1 MWKFKFL
8 LLVIALLV
16 PSMTVQARSYVDDE
30 TPIEIQ
36 IYCNKYGEQ
45 YNICPELLEAIC
57 YRESRFDET
66 VIDGTGS
73 CIGLMQIKASCH
85 RARMERLGV
94 TDLHDIESNIHVG
107 ADYLAELFDE
117 YEDVGVVLTVYHGEK
132 NIAKAKRGELSGY
145 VTTILDK
152 SRQLEVAHGKCD

>member
-1 MWKFKFL
+1 M

-16 PSMTVQARSYVDDE
+16 PSMTVQARTYVDDE

-132 NIAKAKRGELSGY
+132 NIDKAKRGKLSGY

>member
-1 MWKFKFL
+1 MSKLKYL

-16 PSMTVQARSYVDDE
+16 PSMTVQARTYVDDE
-30 TPIEIQ
+30 TPVEIQ

-57 YRESRFDET
+57 YRESRYDASVE
-66 VIDGTGS
+66 DATGS

-85 RARMERLGV
+85 RARMKRLGV
-94 TDLHDIESNIHVG
+94 SDLHDIETNIQVG
-107 ADYLAELFDE
+107 ADYLAELFDD

-145 VTTILDK
+145 VTSILEN
-152 SRQLEVAHGKCD
+152 SERLERLHGK